1 LMRPRQSTGRDT
13 WACRLV
19 GGSQNPHESITA
31 ETGVAC
37 QCACER
43 VCVPQGRGGATDE
56 ESAAMKSR
64 QLAGVV
70 GPALVAIGVTEALNL
85 HIFDTQIPQVVYLNG
100 TILFV
105 SGVALVRTHNRW
117 TWNWSTLITIIG
129 WALLVGG
136 LYRMVAPEAPQAEP
150 ESYATFAVLV
160 IAGLYLSFKGYGAE
174 AAPTP
179 VHLEN
184 HE

>member
-1 LMRPRQSTGRDT
+1 
-13 WACRLV
+13 
-19 GGSQNPHESITA
+19 
-31 ETGVAC
+31 
-37 QCACER
+37 
-43 VCVPQGRGGATDE
+43 
-56 ESAAMKSR
+56 
-64 QLAGVV
+64 
-70 GPALVAIGVTEALNL
+70 
-85 HIFDTQIPQVVYLNG
+85 
-100 TILFV
+100 
-105 SGVALVRTHNRW
+105 
-117 TWNWSTLITIIG
+117 LITIIG